1 MMEIIPA
8 IDLIDGACVRLEQGD
23 FGKQTTYSSNPLE
36 MAKRFEDSGLRRLHI
51 VDLEGAK
58 TGSPKHLH
66 ILEQITT
73 ATKLKVD
80 FGGGVRDIPAMQ
92 SIIDAGAMMIS
103 IGSLALKNKD
113 LMKQAIQKLGAKHFF
128 LGADVRDEHITVS
141 GWMEKSETHVFDFIS
156 DYEDLGVHNFFC
168 TDVSKDGMLQ
178 GPSILLYTK
187 LIHQFPNIRLVASGG
202 VANFDDLV
210 ALQEI
215 NCAGAIVGKALYE
228 NRITLE
234 ELKPFHHV
242 G

>member
-23 FGKQTTYSSNPLE
+23 FEKKTSYSTNPLE
-36 MAKRFEDSGLRRLHI
+36 VAKRFEDSGLKRLHI

-66 ILEQITT
+66 ILEQIANETT
-73 ATKLKVD
+73 LKVD

-92 SIIDAGAMMIS
+92 SILNAGAVMIS

-113 LMKQAIQKLGAKHFF
+113 LMKQAILKFGAQHFF
-128 LGADVRDEHITVS
+128 LGADVRDENITVS
-141 GWMEKSETHVFDFIS
+141 GWLEKSETHVFDFIS
-156 DYEDLGVHNFFC
+156 DYEDMGVHHFFC

-178 GPSILLYTK
+178 GPSIQLYTK
-187 LIHQFPNIRLVASGG
+187 IINQFPNIRLVASGG
-202 VANFDDLV
+202 VANFDDLI
-210 ALQEI
+210 ALHEI
-215 NCAGAIVGKALYE
+215 NCSGAIVGKALYE

-234 ELKPFHHV
+234 ELKPFQHV